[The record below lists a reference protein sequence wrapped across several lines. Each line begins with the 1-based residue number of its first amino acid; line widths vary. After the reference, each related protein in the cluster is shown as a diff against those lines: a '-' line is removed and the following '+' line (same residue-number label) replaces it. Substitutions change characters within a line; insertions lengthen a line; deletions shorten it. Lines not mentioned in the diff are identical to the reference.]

1 MAEEIKEVKEKEVKL
16 KVLSEEGWGIDGVQ
30 YKYGD
35 VIKVGEVL
43 AEHLHSVGKFEVVK

>member
-1 MAEEIKEVKEKEVKL
+1 MSEEIKEVKEKEVKL
-16 KVLSEEGWGIDGVQ
+16 KVLSREGWGIDGVQ

-43 AEHLHSVGKFEVVK
+43 AEHLHKHGKFEVVK